1 MISCDDILFF
11 VDVVKAGS
19 FNKAAVALNTTQ
31 ATISRRIQSLEE
43 ATQQQLLIRNPRGF
57 TLSQAGSELYAKF
70 EEFGKLLHNDLSNIL
85 SSKRELKGTLNIS
98 IFSAFMH
105 KVLLPHIHEFTYKHP
120 LVKVIVRIINKSVDL
135 IRDKFD
141 LVISPMLPN
150 SEIAKV
156 KVIFKTKLKLYC
168 SEDYTKAY
176 GKPQTL
182 EELKEHHLLKHFADA
197 GTPVEYYLAKREDST
212 TEEQLIAFP
221 GALYIRD
228 TIFGNL
234 VTQAGHYISLGIP
247 EFINEEVLA
256 GKMIEVLPEY
266 SFSDLSLYLIRY
278 GSSSNPAEREFIKF
292 IENVI
297 KGWQQ

>member
-31 ATISRRIQSLEE
+31 ATISRRNQSLEE

-297 KGWQQ
+297 KDWQQ

>member
-1 MISCDDILFF
+1 MISCDDVLFF

-43 ATQQQLLIRNPRGF
+43 ATQQQLLIRNSRGF
-57 TLSQAGSELYAKF
+57 TLSQAGNELYAKF
-70 EEFGKLLHNDLSNIL
+70 EGLRKILHNDLSNIL
-85 SSKRELKGTLNIS
+85 SSKRELKGTLNIA

-120 LVKVIVRIINKSVDL
+120 QVKVIVRIINKSVDL

-168 SEDYTKAY
+168 SEDYIKTY

-197 GTPVEYYLAKREDST
+197 GTPVEYYMAKHEDLT

-247 EFINEEVLA
+247 EFVNEEVLA
-256 GKMIEVLPEY
+256 GRMVEVLPEY

-292 IENVI
+292 IETVI